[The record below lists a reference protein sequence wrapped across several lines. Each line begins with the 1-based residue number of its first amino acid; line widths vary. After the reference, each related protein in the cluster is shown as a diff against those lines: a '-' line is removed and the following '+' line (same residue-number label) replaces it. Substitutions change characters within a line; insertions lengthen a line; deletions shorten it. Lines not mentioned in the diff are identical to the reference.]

1 MARFINVLMAG
12 ISALAGLETRVALVD
27 HIGTAA
33 AADHPAET
41 VAFFDRFE
49 RIDDFHCLF
58 LCRAR
63 QYFLSGGGT
72 YWGGTALST
81 AALNDFRAG
90 LEGDD
95 TLHLQLATLE
105 RRDTSLPHRG
115 FVQTLFQRML
125 TACGFFSRRP
135 VSLLRPP
142 LTHPQ
147 NAAGPPVD

>member
-1 MARFINVLMAG
+1 MIQRNL
-12 ISALAGLETRVALVD
+12 ALTSLKSRVSLID
-27 HIGTAA
+27 HIGTTSP
-33 AADHPAET
+33 ADNSAET
-41 VAFFDRFE
+41 VPFFDRLE
-49 RIDDFHCLF
+49 RIDDLHCLF

-105 RRDTSLPHRG
+105 CRDT
-115 FVQTLFQRML
+115 
-125 TACGFFSRRP
+125 
-135 VSLLRPP
+135 
-142 LTHPQ
+142 
-147 NAAGPPVD
+147 